1 MRFSETR
8 ISDNNMTHMVLL
20 EVWFLHLTLVGE
32 LLSQETQWVAW
43 EVRVASV
50 EILTPRSFSGLKLP
64 ILCKLL
70 H

>member
-8 ISDNNMTHMVLL
+8 ISDNNMTHMGLL